1 MFVKIFVFNP
11 FQENTYV
18 VYNDK
23 GNAFII
29 DPGCYTNVEQEMLK
43 KFIVDNKLKPTKLL
57 NTHCH
62 LDHVFGNKFIA
73 ETFGLELYIH
83 KNDEIV
89 LERAP
94 IIAPQFG
101 IPPFENYAGKLNY
114 LQDKEAFFLDDE
126 KFEVLFTPGHSP
138 GSIAF
143 YNQQQ
148 QIVIAG
154 DVLFYESIGRTDLPG
169 GNFEV
174 LANSIKEKLY
184 SLPNETKVYNGHG
197 QPTTIGHEKIHNPY
211 VKN

>member
-18 VYNDK
+18 VYNNN

-29 DPGCYTNVEQEMLK
+29 DPGCYTNDEQEMLK
-43 KFIVDNKLKPTKLL
+43 NFIVDNKLKPTKLL

-73 ETFGLELYIH
+73 ETFGMELYMH

-94 IIAPQFG
+94 IVAPQFG
-101 IPPFENYAGKLNY
+101 MPPFENYVGKINF
-114 LQDKEAFFLDDE
+114 LQDKEEIFLDDD

-138 GSIAF
+138 GSISF
-143 YNQQQ
+143 YNEQKQMV
-148 QIVIAG
+148 IVG
-154 DVLFYESIGRTDLPG
+154 DVLFYEGIGRTDLPG

-174 LANSIKEKLY
+174 LASSIKEKLY
-184 SLPNETKVYNGHG
+184 NLPNETKVYNGHG
-197 QPTTIGHEKIHNPY
+197 QPTTIGHEKIYNPY
-211 VKN
+211 VRS